1 MHKLVQDT
9 AETDQNI
16 GLLHGKLNRLY
27 QVEDAVHRL
36 EGSSSSD
43 AAGQTMAEVKSE
55 DLGALRAT
63 VENLANMLRETR
75 DNQDPDWRV
84 VMQQEFQ
91 SLVEAQQTQDARMS
105 ALQEQVQKLA
115 VKAPS
120 VVQMSPNAAAELP
133 ESGAMPQRAGHL
145 VANRPC

>member
-16 GLLHGKLNRLY
+16 GLLHGELNRLY

-43 AAGQTMAEVKSE
+43 AAGQMMAEVKSE

-63 VENLANMLRETR
+63 VENLANMLLSR

-120 VVQMSPNAAAELP
+120 VFQMSPNAAAELP

-145 VANRPC
+145 VANRPR

>member
-1 MHKLVQDT
+1 
-9 AETDQNI
+9 
-16 GLLHGKLNRLY
+16 
-27 QVEDAVHRL
+27 
-36 EGSSSSD
+36 
-43 AAGQTMAEVKSE
+43 MAEVKSE